1 MGLSVP
7 PTSAIVERAPA
18 QSSAGSTVWST
29 SVVLPAVPISK
40 L

>member
-7 PTSAIVERAPA
+7 PTRAMVERSFA

-40 L
+40 R